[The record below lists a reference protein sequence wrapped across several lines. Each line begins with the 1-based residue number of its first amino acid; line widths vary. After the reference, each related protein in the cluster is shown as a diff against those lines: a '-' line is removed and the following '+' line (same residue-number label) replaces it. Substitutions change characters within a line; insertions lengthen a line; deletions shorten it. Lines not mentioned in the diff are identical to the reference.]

1 MYITN
6 VFDLGYITMNEIT
19 SGVTYNNSVFT
30 FNFENDDETDIIQL
44 RKNIKTID
52 FIGSVLKYSYEFDKN
67 TSSTLRT
74 KFIHDIKF
82 DSNIPEDDIEKFVRI
97 AVSKLCN
104 DINIDD
110 IGCIVFPESRSKLV
124 DILLKHL
131 KLASNSKITTIKLIK
146 ELPKNIEFD
155 TEEFEE
161 AWLDSS
167 INGKPRYTDKQKKD
181 TLEKVKKY
189 MDLVHKLDY
198 FSIARNFKK
207 KYRMYIK
214 NFYKFASDRDK
225 NLFKSISRKPVLLVD
240 DIATTGTTMAMLLK
254 SLRILGCS
262 NITMFSLI
270 GNEKLK

>member
-1 MYITN
+1 MFMT
-6 VFDLGYITMNEIT
+6 EIT
-19 SGVTYNNSVFT
+19 AGVTYSNSVFT
-30 FNFENDDETDIIQL
+30 FDFENDGETDIIQL
-44 RKNIKTID
+44 KKSIKTID

-67 TSSTLRT
+67 VSSTLRT

-82 DSNIPEDDIEKFVRI
+82 DSNISEDDIEKFVRI

-110 IGCIVFPESRSKLV
+110 IGCIVFPESRSNLV

-131 KLASNSKITTIKLIK
+131 KLASNSKITTIKLVK

-155 TEEFEE
+155 IEGFEE
-161 AWLDSS
+161 AWLDSYVK
-167 INGKPRYTDKQKKD
+167 GKPRYTDKQKKD
-181 TLEKVKKY
+181 TLEKVEKY

-214 NFYKFASDRDK
+214 NFYKFANNKDK

-240 DIATTGTTMAMLLK
+240 DIATTGTTRVMLLK

-262 NITMFSLI
+262 SITMFSLI
-270 GNEKLK
+270 GNENLK

>member
-1 MYITN
+1 MIT
-6 VFDLGYITMNEIT
+6 T
-19 SGVTYNNSVFT
+19 SGVTYNNAVFT
-30 FNFENDDETDIIQL
+30 FDFENDGEKDVIQL
-44 RKNIKTID
+44 KKNIKTID
-52 FIGSVLKYSYEFDKN
+52 FIGSILKYSYEFDKN
-67 TSSTLRT
+67 VSSNLRT
-74 KFIHDIKF
+74 KFIHDI
-82 DSNIPEDDIEKFVRI
+82 SEDDIEKFVRI
-97 AVSKLCN
+97 AISKLCN

-110 IGCIVFPESRSKLV
+110 IGCIVFPESRSKLL

-131 KLASNSKITTIKLIK
+131 KLASNSKITTIKLVK

-155 TEEFEE
+155 IEGFEE
-161 AWLDSS
+161 AWLDSYVD
-167 INGKPRYTDKQKKD
+167 GKPRYTDQQKKD
-181 TLEKVKKY
+181 TLNKVEKY

-214 NFYKFASDRDK
+214 NFYKFENDKDK
-225 NLFKSISRKPVLLVD
+225 NLFRSVSRKPVLLVD

>member
-30 FNFENDDETDIIQL
+30 FDFENDDETDIIQL
-44 RKNIKTID
+44 KKSIKTID

-155 TEEFEE
+155 TEEFSRL
-161 AWLDSS
+161 LDC
-167 INGKPRYTDKQKKD
+167 IIEDCKAEGIPTETPD
-181 TLEKVKKY
+181 EK
-189 MDLVHKLDY
+189 
-198 FSIARNFKK
+198 ARMMEL
-207 KYRMYIK
+207 YRAEYERK
-214 NFYKFASDRDK
+214 NHESF
-225 NLFKSISRKPVLLVD
+225 N
-240 DIATTGTTMAMLLK
+240 
-254 SLRILGCS
+254 SL
-262 NITMFSLI
+262 
-270 GNEKLK
+270 